1 MRGYLTVEKSL
12 ASLNLLVAGQAFKV
26 MGMSLVPSKADKEW
40 HFIVYYQL
48 VSHHAMSIMH
58 VCHN

>member
-12 ASLNLLVAGQAFKV
+12 ALLNLLVAGQPFKV

-48 VSHHAMSIMH
+48 VSHHVMSIMYVH
-58 VCHN
+58 HH